1 MNLNCRLPSTAAL
14 QHESFSP
21 ATLGS
26 LFDPFGGPGTVQLLL
41 PTAPAG
47 VTAGLSSATLT
58 EVLVPP
64 VTLRQAGVWGTPT
77 VLSGPPTAL
86 HLDSAEKL
94 NGLELA
100 EDNYHVIQYQE
111 KTRIMINCG
120 ISGLRTCQ
128 SLAG

>member
-1 MNLNCRLPSTAAL
+1 MEEVELEEEEKVEAQVSVEVT
-14 QHESFSP
+14 E
-21 ATLGS
+21 
-26 LFDPFGGPGTVQLLL
+26 TVQLLL

-58 EVLVPP
+58 EAPVPQL
-64 VTLRQAGVWGTPT
+64 TLRQAGVWGTLT

-94 NGLELA
+94 SGLELA

-111 KTRIMINCG
+111 KTRIMIICG

>member
-1 MNLNCRLPSTAAL
+1 MEVT
-14 QHESFSP
+14 E
-21 ATLGS
+21 
-26 LFDPFGGPGTVQLLL
+26 TVQLLL

-58 EVLVPP
+58 EAPVPP
-64 VTLRQAGVWGTPT
+64 VTLRPAGVWGTPT

-100 EDNYHVIQYQE
+100 EDNYYIIQYQE
-111 KTRIMINCG
+111 KTRIMIVCG
-120 ISGLRTCQ
+120 IDLIIKYKGTIYNMLIASADNLT
-128 SLAG
+128 